1 MYIDAK
7 ARKVFISQKSAI
19 SPYGTKAK
27 NVYAMFAFMTSEL
40 MMTMR
45 FIAIHREGALPDEL
59 NLTINSRELIEKL

>member
-1 MYIDAK
+1 MQK
-7 ARKVFISQKSAI
+7 LVKFLFFKKSAI

-45 FIAIHREGALPDEL
+45 FIAIRREGALPDEL
-59 NLTINSRELIEKL
+59 NLAINSRELIEKL